1 MVSINLNEIKHDT
14 KAICRRCCKQNPHVS
29 VIGEVCDL
37 VYNKVKSLEGEEKA
51 YMAADYFMKLANQ
64 KFHK

>member
-1 MVSINLNEIKHDT
+1 MTL
-14 KAICRRCCKQNPHVS
+14 KQFVEDAVNKIPHVS

-51 YMAADYFMKLANQ
+51 YMAADNFMKLANQ

>member
-1 MVSINLNEIKHDT
+1 MTLKQFVEDAVDKIPHASI
-14 KAICRRCCKQNPHVS
+14 
-29 VIGEVCDL
+29 IGEVCDL
-37 VYNKVKSLEGEEKA
+37 VYNKVKAAEGEEKA